1 MRLTVTAAS
10 LLVAGLVATPA
21 FAGPKWEVGDDAW
34 LSLAFLGQVH
44 YSHMDDADQK
54 NDFFLRRGRFIL
66 AGQVMDGVKFFVE
79 TDNDNAGKAG
89 SDVSTD
95 IQDAFA
101 DVRIGH
107 SDHWVEAGLIL
118 LPFSFENKSSAA
130 KLLGHDYNS
139 EVIKLVNTFVWRDYG
154 VEVHGNAGTVFAY
167 RIGVFDGYD
176 AKGGKGVT
184 NPSSAEKDPDAELRY
199 TGHLAVNVLGA
210 VETGWFMTQ
219 ERFEGTYL
227 SLGAGADYQKDATRS
242 IANPADSRDSTNWVV
257 DFQSGFELSPVHL
270 TVNGAW
276 YLWDNANFDGSTAFV
291 EAGALM
297 DKVMLLAKY
306 TYQDENNNV
315 AKAAR
320 GDLHDY
326 TAGVHYFMK
335 RHNARAGIEYRWGES
350 DDQILAGL
358 QFLL

>member
-1 MRLTVTAAS
+1 MRYTATGVS

-34 LSLAFLGQVH
+34 MSLAFLGQVH

-89 SDVSTD
+89 ADSASTD

-154 VEVHGNAGTVFAY
+154 VEVHGNAGKMFAY
-167 RIGVFDGYD
+167 RVGVFDGYD
-176 AKGGKGVT
+176 
-184 NPSSAEKDPDAELRY
+184 SKDNTAGNKNPDAELRY
-199 TGHLAVNVLGA
+199 TGHVAVNVLGD

-227 SLGAGADYQKDATRS
+227 SLGAGADYQKDATGTS
-242 IANPADSRDSTNWVV
+242 EDAANSRDSTNWVV
-257 DFQSGFELSPVHL
+257 DFQSGFDLSPVHL

-276 YLWDNANFDGSTAFV
+276 YLWDNAVFDGSTAFV

-297 DKVMLLAKY
+297 DKVMLLGKY

-326 TAGVHYFMK
+326 TVGVHYFMK
-335 RHNARAGIEYRWGES
+335 RHNARAGIEYRFGES